1 MKIGVI
7 CEGENSDGPAL
18 ECLLQAEFQGH
29 TFVVLG
35 TTKAAIF
42 SAAGALID
50 EKLSE
55 GCERVVVIWD
65 LHPVGVQMA
74 VNSQTASAEVACQM
88 DQRRTLLAKALTTA
102 RACANDIREL
112 QRRYAFAPAEVNLA
126 PSRVALVCF
135 SHSFDAVFL
144 CDPGLLRTLASSP
157 IRTAE
162 QMGTIKRPHKEV
174 RPQEKIRQYF
184 AKGHNAVLK
193 HFNKFQHNIVIAKA
207 FVEKRR
213 LAKLRRHVAYDRLTG
228 LIEGWVQPSE

>member
-18 ECLLQAEFQGH
+18 ECLLQAEFQDH

-50 EKLSE
+50 DMLSD
-55 GCERVVVIWD
+55 GCQRVVVVWD
-65 LHPVGVQMA
+65 LHPVGTQMTINA
-74 VNSQTASAEVACQM
+74 QTEADEACQM
-88 DQRRTLLAKALTTA
+88 DQRRTLLAKALGTA
-102 RACANDIREL
+102 DKCADDIREL
-112 QRRYAFAPAEVNLA
+112 QHRYDFVPSEAALA

-135 SHSFDAVFL
+135 AHSFDAVFL
-144 CDPGLLRTLASSP
+144 CDTELLRTLASSE

-162 QMGTIKRPHKEV
+162 QMGTVKRPHTVQK
-174 RPQEKIRQYF
+174 PQEVIRRYF
-184 AKGHNAVLK
+184 GKGHNAILK
-193 HFNKFQHNIVIAKA
+193 HFNKFQHNIVLAKA

-213 LAKLRRHVAYDRLTG
+213 LARLRKHEAYGRLAG
-228 LIEGWVQPSE
+228 VIEVWVEPADA